1 MNLLRNSR
9 YDGKREKFIRMIR
22 VHAAAVKNINSAV
35 GVKNSL
41 KQTFTGSCPE
51 SISKYK
57 KEGEAMVELD
67 QFKVTLT
74 SYETPLAE
82 VRDSL

>member
-1 MNLLRNSR
+1 M
-9 YDGKREKFIRMIR
+9 
-22 VHAAAVKNINSAV
+22 
-35 GVKNSL
+35 
-41 KQTFTGSCPE
+41 
-51 SISKYK
+51 

-67 QFKVTLT
+67 QFKVTLL

>member
-1 MNLLRNSR
+1 MSCSQLL
-9 YDGKREKFIRMIR
+9 
-22 VHAAAVKNINSAV
+22 
-35 GVKNSL
+35 
-41 KQTFTGSCPE
+41 
-51 SISKYK
+51 KYK

-67 QFKVTLT
+67 QFKVTLI

>member
-1 MNLLRNSR
+1 
-9 YDGKREKFIRMIR
+9 MIR
-22 VHAAAVKNINSAV
+22 VRAAAVKNINSAADER
-35 GVKNSL
+35 NSL
-41 KQTFTGSCPE
+41 EPMASGSQSE
-51 SISKYK
+51 AKTKYK

>member
-1 MNLLRNSR
+1 
-9 YDGKREKFIRMIR
+9 MIHAR
-22 VHAAAVKNINSAV
+22 AAAAKNINSAADA
-35 GVKNSL
+35 KN
-41 KQTFTGSCPE
+41 
-51 SISKYK
+51 K

-67 QFKVTLT
+67 QFKVTLI